1 MTAQAATE
9 SPRRTVAPVRDG
21 FRFWTHEKLR
31 NADTDQFRHVNN
43 AVIASL
49 FEAARMEI
57 FAPPAIRALMEGGN
71 LAIVRLQVE
80 FRKEVHFPGQMDIG
94 STVVAV
100 GKTSVRIAQGLFAAN
115 GQDCHA
121 SAEAV
126 CVIVDPKTGAPCPIG
141 AELRKHLLA
150 DVSEGASA

>member
-1 MTAQAATE
+1 MSDQPTTQA
-9 SPRRTVAPVRDG
+9 PRRTAAPVRGD

-43 AVIASL
+43 AVISTL

-57 FAPPAIRALMEGGN
+57 FAPAEIRALMDGGN
-71 LAIVRLQVE
+71 LAIARLLVD
-80 FRKEVHFPGQMDIG
+80 FRKEVHFPGQVEIG

-100 GKTSVRIAQGLFAAN
+100 GRTSVRIVQGLFAAN
-115 GQDCHA
+115 GRDCHA

-126 CVIVDPKTGAPCPIG
+126 CVIVSPETGAPWPIG
-141 AELRKHLLA
+141 AELRAHLLA
-150 DVSEGASA
+150 GAPEGADA

>member
-1 MTAQAATE
+1 MSDQPTAQA
-9 SPRRTVAPVRDG
+9 PRRTAAPVRGD

-43 AVIASL
+43 AVISTL

-57 FAPPAIRALMEGGN
+57 FAPPAIRALMEGGD
-71 LAIVRLQVE
+71 LAIVRLLVE
-80 FRKEVHFPGQMDIG
+80 FRKEVHFPGHVDIG

-100 GKTSVRIAQGLFAAN
+100 GKTSVRIVQGLFAAN
-115 GQDCHA
+115 GEDCHA
-121 SAEAV
+121 SAEAI
-126 CVIVDPKTGAPCPIG
+126 CVIVNPKTGAPCPIG

-150 DVSEGASA
+150 EARGGASA

>member
-1 MTAQAATE
+1 MTAQATTD
-9 SPRRTVAPVRDG
+9 SPRRTIAPVRGD

-43 AVIASL
+43 AVISTL

-57 FAPPAIRALMEGGN
+57 FAPPAIRPLMEGGN
-71 LAIVRLQVE
+71 LAIARLLVE
-80 FRKEVHFPGQMDIG
+80 FRKEVHFPGQVDIG

-100 GKTSVRIAQGLFAAN
+100 GNTSIRIAQGLFAAN

-121 SAEAV
+121 SAEAI
-126 CVIVDPKTGAPCPIG
+126 CVIVNPKTGTPFPIG
-141 AELRKHLLA
+141 GELRKHLLA
-150 DVSEGASA
+150 GALEGASA